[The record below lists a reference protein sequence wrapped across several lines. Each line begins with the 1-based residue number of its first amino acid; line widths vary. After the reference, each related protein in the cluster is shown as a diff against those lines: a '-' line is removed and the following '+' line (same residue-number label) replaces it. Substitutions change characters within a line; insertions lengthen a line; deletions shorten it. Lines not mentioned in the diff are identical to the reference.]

1 MPCILNAANE
11 VVVQAFLT
19 ERISFLQMP
28 EIIEQTMAKA
38 TYLQSPN
45 LEDYIQT
52 DKEVRILTSALVK
65 NQVKQKI

>member
-19 ERISFLQMP
+19 DRISFLQMP
-28 EIIEQTMAKA
+28 QIIEKAMEKA
-38 TYLQSPN
+38 TYIKNPN

-52 DKEVRILTSALVK
+52 DKETRILTAALVK
-65 NQVKQKI
+65 SRAIQKI